1 MPKKIKFESAKF
13 LFLFHGINSLD
24 KKSNLRKIKEQIL
37 VTLNQLEFK
46 KNGSFINIYFKQSS
60 NRVYSMDYS
69 KCNLYIRGD
78 SKKKYSETKLLEAKN
93 KLFFEEEFENFINYN
108 YSSWQ

>member
-1 MPKKIKFESAKF
+1 
-13 LFLFHGINSLD
+13 
-24 KKSNLRKIKEQIL
+24 
-37 VTLNQLEFK
+37 
-46 KNGSFINIYFKQSS
+46 
-60 NRVYSMDYS
+60 MDYS
-69 KCNLYIRGD
+69 KCNLDIRGD